1 MARTKPEPGRT
12 ARVPII
18 HRMPHVRPAA
28 AGFRRVAAAAA
39 CVLFALL
46 TLPGIAAAG
55 GGRVLDILLTNDDGF
70 QAPGIRALHAALQA
84 AGHRVTMVAPR
95 ENQSGSSARI
105 STGPVRYRE
114 EGPGVWAVDGSP
126 ADAVAVGLQVIM
138 GEHLPDLVVSGANF
152 GHNVGATAN
161 VSGTVGAAL
170 IAEYLG
176 VPAVAVSVGMDFAE
190 KSLGP
195 TPFPS
200 TVAAFPAAAAFT
212 VDLVATLAD
221 AAGDGPVLP
230 PDAVLNV
237 NYPVRPAGA
246 PKGVRFA
253 ENGRYSAFSF
263 DYVPTGAPNEVKLA
277 FTDETAR
284 EPDPNADTTLFAA
297 GYVTIT
303 VLDGELAANDEP
315 ERVAGERLRKLLQR

>member
-1 MARTKPEPGRT
+1 MARTKPEPGPARRPRT
-12 ARVPII
+12 VRAHARGW
-18 HRMPHVRPAA
+18 RPACVA
-28 AGFRRVAAAAA
+28 FALALAVLLVPPAQVAADD
-39 CVLFALL
+39 
-46 TLPGIAAAG
+46 

-70 QAPGIRALHAALQA
+70 EAPGIRALHAALQA
-84 AGHRVTMVAPR
+84 AGHRVTLIAPR
-95 ENQSGSSARI
+95 SNQSGASARI
-105 STGPVRYRE
+105 STGPVSYRE
-114 EGPGVWAVDGSP
+114 EAPGVWAVDGSP

-138 GEHLPDLVVSGANF
+138 GDRLPDLVVSGANF

-161 VSGTVGAAL
+161 VSGTVGAGL

-190 KSLGP
+190 KLAQP

-200 TVAAFPAAAAFT
+200 TVAAFPAAAEFT
-212 VDLVATLAD
+212 VDLVATLAA
-221 AAGDGPVLP
+221 AAGEGPLLP
-230 PDAVLNV
+230 RDAILNV

-253 ENGRYSAFSF
+253 ENGRYSAFSY
-263 DYVPTGAPNEVKLA
+263 DYEPTGKPNEVRLA
-277 FTDETAR
+277 FTNETAR
-284 EPDPNADTTLFAA
+284 EPDPNADTTLFAE

-315 ERVAGERLRKLLQR
+315 ARVAGQRLQKLLRE